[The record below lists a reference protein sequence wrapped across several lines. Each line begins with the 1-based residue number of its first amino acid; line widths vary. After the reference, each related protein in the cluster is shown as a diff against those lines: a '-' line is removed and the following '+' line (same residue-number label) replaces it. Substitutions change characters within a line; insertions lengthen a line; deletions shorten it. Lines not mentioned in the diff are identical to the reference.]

1 MTLSIGDESLE
12 ELTLRSEIRLQYSAK
27 LDEKILRNNTLNQT
41 YRFNKMS
48 FHAIKDCVNQ
58 DRLTTIIYF

>member
-1 MTLSIGDESLE
+1 MTLSIGDESQE
-12 ELTLRSEIRLQYSAK
+12 EFTLRSEIRLQYSVK
-27 LDEKILRNNTLNQT
+27 LDEKILTNNTLNQT

-48 FHAIKDCVNQ
+48 FHELNNCVNQ